1 MAPYYFMFFIWFI
14 GSGAQVLARPLMAL
28 DLGASAFL
36 VVLVAVSN
44 TIGAMVS
51 ASFTGFLTDR
61 FGRRPLLLAG
71 TLIRA
76 ATLFGQFA
84 AANYW
89 QFFILEFIGGIGV
102 SMWTTSSSIA
112 MADITT
118 TENRGRLLALRQ
130 MTSRV
135 GNLVGPATASL
146 IIVAFNDN
154 IRYVFLL
161 NAASKIAVFFLLLD
175 LVKETAPEINRGGQ
189 AAAAAVRSKLDLSFF
204 FTRGFFA
211 LFLTTLALSMM
222 GGAGAFGSLFPVQA
236 KDMGISSAGLGQL
249 ITLSG
254 LISLA
259 VTYPNGWAVD
269 RLGRK
274 ATLVPGLILLA
285 LTAVVL
291 TSLEHMSQVYFV
303 IALYGVGSAVSMGAS
318 QAFAADLAPADRRGA
333 FLGIWTTVSN
343 VGSII
348 APLLIGAIATQLGY
362 APGYIFIAVFL
373 VVGALFMAAFG
384 PETGARRAKA
394 MEQVRATTAAPPPP
408 VGTGPA

>member
-1 MAPYYFMFFIWFI
+1 MAPYYFMFFVWFV

-36 VVLVAVSN
+36 VVFVAVSN

-51 ASFTGFLTDR
+51 APITGFLTDR

-130 MTSRV
+130 MTSRI

-146 IIVAFNDN
+146 IIVAFNDD

-161 NAASKIAVFFLLLD
+161 NAGSKIAVFFLLLY
-175 LVKETAPEINRGGQ
+175 LVKETAPEVNRGGRN
-189 AAAAAVRSKLDLSFF
+189 AATTPSGALDLSFF
-204 FTRGFFA
+204 FTKGFFA

-236 KDMGISSAGLGQL
+236 KELGISSSGLGQL
-249 ITLSG
+249 ITLAG
-254 LISLA
+254 LIGLA

-274 ATLVPGLILLA
+274 ATLVPGLGLLA
-285 LTAVVL
+285 LAAVVL
-291 TSLEHMSQVYFV
+291 SSLHHMSQVYAV
-303 IALYGVGSAVSMGAS
+303 IVLYGIGSAVSMGAS
-318 QAFAADLAPADRRGA
+318 QAFAADLAPADRRGT

-343 VGSII
+343 VGSIV
-348 APLLIGAIATQLGY
+348 APLLIGAIASQLGY
-362 APGYIFIAVFL
+362 TPGYIFIAVVL
-373 VVGALFMAAFG
+373 VVGALFMALFG
-384 PETGARRAKA
+384 PETGARRARPDQPPSR
-394 MEQVRATTAAPPPP
+394 QVRPP
-408 VGTGPA
+408 VGTPP